1 MAPLQNLITC
11 FPSIALGWRAGA
23 QSQGRDQIL
32 PSGNTGVKSKP
43 PSPVFGDVG
52 CDLDEVCVVARDPLG
67 VVAHLAPG
75 LSQVG
80 PHAGDVGGQGAHVG
94 AHRRDEG
101 IHAPAMI

>member
-1 MAPLQNLITC
+1 M
-11 FPSIALGWRAGA
+11 
-23 QSQGRDQIL
+23 
-32 PSGNTGVKSKP
+32 
-43 PSPVFGDVG
+43 
-52 CDLDEVCVVARDPLG
+52 ARDPLG

-101 IHAPAMI
+101 IHAPAMIYRLVLDQICTLGLGKRFWKTWLGN

>member
-1 MAPLQNLITC
+1 M
-11 FPSIALGWRAGA
+11 
-23 QSQGRDQIL
+23 
-32 PSGNTGVKSKP
+32 
-43 PSPVFGDVG
+43 
-52 CDLDEVCVVARDPLG
+52 ARDPLG

-80 PHAGDVGGQGAHVG
+80 PHAGDVGGQGPHVG